1 MAELNLDA
9 QYMLDSAIL
18 EAHGD
23 RKCCIISR
31 LIVNVFV

>member
-23 RKCCIISR
+23 RKCYFSFDCKC
-31 LIVNVFV
+31 FV